1 MSASLN
7 FVPKAPLVASPESLP
22 FLEDAIASGEKDREG
37 EGQGG
42 GEKEWV
48 MRLSRRKKEDQR
60 GTVHLSED
68 TTLNIDPL
76 PSVTS
81 LHQVDES
88 LVEPLLTP
96 DHKIRS
102 EFVIQQYITQ
112 STLKSSQI
120 YVGLIVD

>member
-1 MSASLN
+1 
-7 FVPKAPLVASPESLP
+7 
-22 FLEDAIASGEKDREG
+22 
-37 EGQGG
+37 
-42 GEKEWV
+42 
-48 MRLSRRKKEDQR
+48 MRDQR
-60 GTVHLSED
+60 GAVHLSED
-68 TTLNIDPL
+68 SALNIDPL
-76 PSVTS
+76 ASVTS

>member
-1 MSASLN
+1 M
-7 FVPKAPLVASPESLP
+7 P

-37 EGQGG
+37 EGQRG

-48 MRLSRRKKEDQR
+48 VRLSRRKRMKDQR
-60 GTVHLSED
+60 GAIHLSEE

-76 PSVTS
+76 ASVTS

-96 DHKIRS
+96 DPQNQ
-102 EFVIQQYITQ
+102 E
-112 STLKSSQI
+112 
-120 YVGLIVD
+120 